1 MPTWLPVALGVAT
14 LVFGVLRNIP
24 GWDWLSPA

>member
-1 MPTWLPVALGVAT
+1 MWMFMMVL

-24 GWDWLSPA
+24 IYPLTILYP